1 MKKGKLIYFPLVYIP
16 SMEDKEKFW
25 AIQAEMYYCS
35 TEVYNQSRDRME
47 QVIRVERL
55 ANRIR
60 EMWLVIDGGKSI
72 DGRKE
77 IPIE

>member
-16 SMEDKEKFW
+16 SMEEREKFY

-35 TEVYNQSRDRME
+35 TQIYNEEKDRMR

-55 ANRIR
+55 ANKIR
-60 EMWLVIDGGKSI
+60 EMWLVIDGGK
-72 DGRKE
+72 E
-77 IPIE
+77 E